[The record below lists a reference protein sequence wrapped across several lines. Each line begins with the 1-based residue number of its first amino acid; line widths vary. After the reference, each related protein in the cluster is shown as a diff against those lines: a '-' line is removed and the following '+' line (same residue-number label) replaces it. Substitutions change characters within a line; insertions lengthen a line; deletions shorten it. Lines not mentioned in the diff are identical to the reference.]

1 MQKQKSPI
9 LGGQENLWLK
19 TSCLIEGDEL
29 AAPPPRSGSS
39 SPSNCL
45 LLKTMLLPGRVAFR
59 TILGKIIAKTLDI
72 PQIRCIFAI
81 ANTTDRMRIAIVQ
94 HDIRWGQP
102 AENLQRLSLLLDQQ
116 QGADLYVLSETF
128 TTGFLA
134 KGVKGE
140 DAEEGL
146 KWLQQQAKEKD
157 AAFAASI
164 ATTDADGQLR
174 NRLYFVRPDGTFSY
188 YDKRHLFGYA
198 GETDAYV
205 AGQERVIAEWRGM
218 RFLLQ
223 ICYDLRF
230 PIWSRNLQDYDAAI
244 YVANWPA
251 SRIDVW
257 QTLLKARA
265 LENQCF
271 VVGVNRVGKDPAC
284 NYCGGSTIID
294 AYGKTIAQCKDNE
307 EGIAVADLDIAQL
320 KRFRE
325 KFPVL
330 QDADDFTLKTT

>member
-1 MQKQKSPI
+1 M
-9 LGGQENLWLK
+9 
-19 TSCLIEGDEL
+19 
-29 AAPPPRSGSS
+29 
-39 SPSNCL
+39 
-45 LLKTMLLPGRVAFR
+45 RV
-59 TILGKIIAKTLDI
+59 
-72 PQIRCIFAI
+72 
-81 ANTTDRMRIAIVQ
+81 AIVQ

-134 KGVKGE
+134 KGAKCQ

-146 KWLQQQAKEKD
+146 RWLLQQARNKD

-164 ATTDADGQLR
+164 AATDADRGLR
-174 NRLYFVRPDGTFSY
+174 NRLYFVRPDGTFDY

-205 AGQERVIAEWRGM
+205 AGQKRVITEWRGV

-223 ICYDLRF
+223 VCYDLRF
-230 PIWSRNLQDYDAAI
+230 PVWSRNRKDYDAAI
-244 YVANWPA
+244 YVANWPT

-271 VVGVNRVGKDPAC
+271 VIGVNRVGNDPAC
-284 NYCGGSTIID
+284 DYSGSSMIID
-294 AYGKTIAQCKDNE
+294 AYGKTIAHCEDNK
-307 EGIAVADLDIAQL
+307 EGVAMADINMEQL
-320 KRFRE
+320 QRFRK

-330 QDADDFTLKTT
+330 QDADDFTLKTK